1 MALSDTRIRGL
12 KSKGQRYEVADE
24 GGLFVEV
31 QPSGAKVW
39 RYRYRLNGRREK
51 VTTGRYPAIPIA
63 DHVRDSK
70 VVTKGARSYH
80 AEYQSMVAAGR
91 LPARKVQIDKA
102 RGGEDEATVAG
113 FAPSFIAPR
122 PIGERRLSPGA

>member
-12 KSKGQRYEVADE
+12 KPKAQRYEVADA

-51 VTTGRYPAIPIA
+51 VTIGRYPAIPIA
-63 DHVRDSK
+63 DQVMGGK
-70 VVTKGARSYH
+70 VVTRGARSLH
-80 AEYQSMVAAGR
+80 AEYQSMVAA
-91 LPARKVQIDKA
+91 
-102 RGGEDEATVAG
+102 
-113 FAPSFIAPR
+113 
-122 PIGERRLSPGA
+122 